1 MLDEVREALRG
12 VVAVTVTPL
21 DDGGRI
27 DEPALAAVVE
37 RLHNVSVIK
46 EALAQLGVCG
56 RAVRPPMTELSGPDR
71 QRVSDILRTLA

>member
-1 MLDEVREALRG
+1 MWSPPRSPRSTIAAGSTNRRSRPSSIEDLR
-12 VVAVTVTPL
+12 ARH
-21 DDGGRI
+21 GG
-27 DEPALAAVVE
+27 E
-37 RLHNVSVIK
+37 HNVSVVK